1 MEFVTGVEG
10 RYVCMYVCTVQVG
23 VRTYVHMSHFL
34 CVLVHVLVCVCV
46 CESCVDDHA
55 NTLYITHIMLSFS
68 VELLSLKLRYVV
80 GCPIQTWCLYGSG
93 WMLTAR

>member
-10 RYVCMYVCTVQVG
+10 RYVCMYVCTVH
-23 VRTYVHMSHFL
+23 TYICLTF
-34 CVLVHVLVCVCV
+34 CVYLFMYWCACV